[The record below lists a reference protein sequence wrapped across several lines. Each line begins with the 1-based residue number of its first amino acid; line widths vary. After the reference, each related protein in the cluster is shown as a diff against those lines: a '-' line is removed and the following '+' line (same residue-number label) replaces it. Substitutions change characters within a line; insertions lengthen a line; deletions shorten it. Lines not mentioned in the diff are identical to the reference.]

1 MSTGLGLL
9 GCVRHRYVV
18 IQSKF
23 PNLNLDISWES
34 VCRLAEQEALF
45 SSRHVFVYE
54 VGFVRATY
62 ETTEHPFLPCGLPG

>member
-1 MSTGLGLL
+1 VSTGLGLL
-9 GCVRHRYVV
+9 GCVRYRYVV

-45 SSRHVFVYE
+45 NSRHAFAFVDE
-54 VGFVRATY
+54 VGMGQGN
-62 ETTEHPFLPCGLPG
+62 L